1 MQLRLARVIYLQ
13 KHFTYGS
20 RALSVKESLKDNHG
34 RSHTYL
40 RISLTERCNLRCKE
54 TPPVQLHDVIDTCTL
69 VLGHYC
75 MPEDG
80 VELTPS
86 KNILSTPEIIRLVKL
101 FVSQGINKVRLTG
114 GEPLLRK
121 DLMDVVSK

>member
-1 MQLRLARVIYLQ
+1 
-13 KHFTYGS
+13 
-20 RALSVKESLKDNHG
+20 
-34 RSHTYL
+34 
-40 RISLTERCNLRCKE
+40 
-54 TPPVQLHDVIDTCTL
+54 
-69 VLGHYC
+69 

-86 KNILSTPEIIRLVKL
+86 KDILSTVEIIRLAKL

-121 DLMDVVSK
+121 DLQEIVSKYTGISLRVNFNTNINPLLKEVCRQLPVYNRLP